1 MLTLKT
7 EKGMRFVQVEKEEI
21 LHIAKLACLNIKDEE
36 IEEYRKNLQD
46 ILNWVN
52 IVNQVDTSNISETI
66 GSTDNVNI
74 FREDEIRE
82 FEDKEL
88 LLQNA
93 PEKEN
98 NMFNIPKV
106 IQ

>member
-1 MLTLKT
+1 
-7 EKGMRFVQVEKEEI
+7 MRFVQVEKEEI

-93 PEKEN
+93 PEKQN